1 MRNFV
6 IRALYDI
13 THELE
18 GDQID
23 EGEVC
28 DTYSTYEGNV
38 IHMQNCLANLKKRP
52 FGKN

>member
-1 MRNFV
+1 V
-6 IRALYDI
+6 TCALYNI

-18 GDQID
+18 GDQMD

-28 DTYSTYEGNV
+28 ESYSTCEGNM
-38 IHMQNCLANLKKRP
+38 IHMQSCLADLKKRP